1 MNNTEKQLKNAKRDG
16 YTPTIAKDVNK
27 HKVQKLKKY
36 VDQLKLDHENLV
48 DADLFDKGYKQALY
62 NVIED
67 LKDILK

>member
-1 MNNTEKQLKNAKRDG
+1 MTNTEKQLKNAKRGG

-36 VDQLKLDHENLV
+36 VDQLRKEMELSIDEI
-48 DADLFDKGYKQALY
+48 YKQALY

-67 LKDILK
+67 LKEILS